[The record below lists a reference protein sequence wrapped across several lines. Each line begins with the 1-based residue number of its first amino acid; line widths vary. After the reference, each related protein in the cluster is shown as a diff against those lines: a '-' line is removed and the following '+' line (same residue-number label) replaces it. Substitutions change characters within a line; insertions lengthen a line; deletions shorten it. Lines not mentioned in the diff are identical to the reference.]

1 MRRLSYYT
9 AVTFCTLRNQ
19 IEFRCI
25 QSATNFNCVNGK
37 QILRLITRF
46 STSTSFKEQFCLKSA
61 NHKFLTCS
69 DLHTKRMSTTVFQSS
84 CDFYNSPREY
94 ERFFANHKVFFWLYE
109 ICFVSPWISFNLTLI
124 GFYLEVCWQFD
135 FVTFFDC
142 SLPISNICR
151 FNLLFIF
158 IVNIYAV
165 WSRPEQIY
173 LNTDKP

>member
-61 NHKFLTCS
+61 NHNSSLARIYILNVCQPPFFSRVAIFTILLGNMSDFLQIT
-69 DLHTKRMSTTVFQSS
+69 
-84 CDFYNSPREY
+84 
-94 ERFFANHKVFFWLYE
+94 RFFFWLYE
-109 ICFVSPWISFNLTLI
+109 ICSVSPWISFNLTLI
-124 GFYLEVCWQFD
+124 GFYLEVCWRFD
-135 FVTFFDC
+135 FVTFFNC
-142 SLPISNICR
+142 SLLFSNICR